1 MEDKRRV
8 LDGKRIYLRPL
19 EEADADDITENVND
33 PEVVKW
39 TLLIPY
45 PYPDDGAIQFIR
57 MAEKS
62 MLERSSYI
70 FGIILKK
77 SDRLIGVISLD
88 KVEWTHRVSKIGYW
102 LGKDHWNNGYMT
114 EATAL
119 LTAFG
124 FEQLGLFRM
133 EAVILEGNVRSAK
146 VLTKCRFRKEG
157 IERSRYQKDGRRF
170 NGTLYSLLPS
180 DLGRG

>member
-1 MEDKRRV
+1 MEDDKVR
-8 LDGKRIYLRPL
+8 LDGERIYLRPIR
-19 EEADADDITENVND
+19 ESDADDITLNVND

-62 MLERSSYI
+62 MMERSSYI

-88 KVEWTHRVSKIGYW
+88 KVDWTHRVSKIGYW
-102 LGKDHWNNGYMT
+102 LGRHHWNNGYMT
-114 EATAL
+114 EATTL

-124 FEQLGLFRM
+124 FKKLDLFRI
-133 EAVILEGNVRSAK
+133 EAVILEENVLSAK
-146 VLTKCRFRKEG
+146 VLTKCSFRNEG
-157 IERSRYQKDGRRF
+157 TERSRYYKDGRRM

-180 DLGRG
+180 DLE